1 MTRPHNLTPFLS
13 PQLHVATAKLRA
25 VLEELEELP
34 GLKGASE
41 REVEEAVA
49 VEADQQRR
57 ANGRVRLFTWL
68 GLAGL
73 VAHWAAFARL
83 TYWELSWDVMEP
95 AAFLVSQLWVVVA
108 YVYFMFTRMDYSYE
122 DMEKRV
128 RGAAMRAARAAR
140 R

>member
-1 MTRPHNLTPFLS
+1 ML
-13 PQLHVATAKLRA
+13 PQLHAATTKLRA
-25 VLEELEELP
+25 VLEELDQLP
-34 GLKGASE
+34 GLKAASE
-41 REVEEAVA
+41 RELEAEA
-49 VEADQQRR
+49 TALADQQRR

-108 YVYFMFTRMDYSYE
+108 YVYFMFTREDYSYV
-122 DMEKRV
+122 DAEKRV
-128 RGAAMRAARAAR
+128 RNTVMRAARAAR